1 MEKEKITQEFT
12 KGFNRSSKIMEFKL
26 GVKKLELLNALVIN
40 TIIG

>member
-26 GVKKLELLNALVIN
+26 GVNEARVIKRFS
-40 TIIG
+40 I